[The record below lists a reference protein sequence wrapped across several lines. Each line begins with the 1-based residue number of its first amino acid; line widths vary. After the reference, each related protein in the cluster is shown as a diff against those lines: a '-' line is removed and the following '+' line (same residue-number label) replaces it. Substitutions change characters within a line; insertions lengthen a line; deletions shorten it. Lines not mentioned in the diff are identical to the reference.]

1 MANLLRRNRNFR
13 LLFSATTVSNLGDG
27 VSMVALPWLATLFT
41 RDAFLIGVVA
51 MAGRLP
57 WLLLTLPAGVLTDRV
72 DRRLLIVRAGLLR
85 MVLTLGVVALILTLP
100 ALPLAAGQGTG
111 PILALAVIA
120 FLLGSAEVLGDNAAQ
135 TLLPT
140 VVDKAD
146 LERANGQMYAAEQV
160 MGQFIGPPLAGLLI
174 GAGIAV
180 PFGFDAA
187 TFGLAAACI
196 WLIAL
201 PPRVPPPPQR
211 FGAALAEGVR
221 WMLAHRAILRLALML
236 GCVNALYIAVLTV
249 LVLFAQDVLGLDA
262 VGYGL
267 LLTAGAAGG
276 VLGGLAAPRICAA
289 LGLRHS
295 MAAAFAAFAL
305 GYLMIALTSDPV
317 VAGAALAIEA
327 AGSMVWNVATVS
339 YRQRVIPDAVLG
351 RVNSIYRFFGWGSMP
366 LGALAGGAIVSLASG
381 PLGLDAA
388 LRLPFWIA
396 FAGCV
401 ALFAYAM
408 SRLRLD

>member
-1 MANLLRRNRNFR
+1 
-13 LLFSATTVSNLGDG
+13 
-27 VSMVALPWLATLFT
+27 
-41 RDAFLIGVVA
+41 
-51 MAGRLP
+51 
-57 WLLLTLPAGVLTDRV
+57 
-72 DRRLLIVRAGLLR
+72 
-85 MVLTLGVVALILTLP
+85 
-100 ALPLAAGQGTG
+100 
-111 PILALAVIA
+111 
-120 FLLGSAEVLGDNAAQ
+120 
-135 TLLPT
+135 
-140 VVDKAD
+140 
-146 LERANGQMYAAEQV
+146 
-160 MGQFIGPPLAGLLI
+160 
-174 GAGIAV
+174 
-180 PFGFDAA
+180 
-187 TFGLAAACI
+187 
-196 WLIAL
+196 
-201 PPRVPPPPQR
+201 
-211 FGAALAEGVR
+211 
-221 WMLAHRAILRLALML
+221 MLAHRTILRLALML

-401 ALFAYAM
+401 ALCTYAM
-408 SRLRLD
+408 SRLQLD